1 MHCKVFLNILDT
13 TDFINFMAKRNK
25 GQDAILVSM
34 GVTILCP
41 NISQEEGTEIV
52 CKAYTI
58 VYELFLN
65 NDPLI
70 PTLYLREMLGLMQT
84 ENSFEFNGNNYLQTH
99 WDGIGLKNSIVA
111 NMYMAEV
118 ETNLIQQSNTTPRL
132 KNHYIDDV

>member
-1 MHCKVFLNILDT
+1 
-13 TDFINFMAKRNK
+13 MAKRK
-25 GQDAILVSM
+25 IGQDAISVSM
-34 GVTILCP
+34 DVTILCP

-52 CKAYTI
+52 CEAYTI

-70 PTLYLREMLGLMQT
+70 PTLYLREMLGLMLT

-99 WDGIGLKNSIVA
+99 GDGIGHKNSIVA
-111 NMYMAEV
+111 NMYMAEI

-132 KNHYIDDV
+132 KNRYID